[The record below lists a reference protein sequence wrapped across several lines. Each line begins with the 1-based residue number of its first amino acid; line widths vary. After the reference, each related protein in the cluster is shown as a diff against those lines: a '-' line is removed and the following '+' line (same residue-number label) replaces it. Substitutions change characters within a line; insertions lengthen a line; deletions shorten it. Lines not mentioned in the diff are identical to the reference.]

1 MNDTSVIKEKIK
13 DFIADTAMVD
23 MEIIK
28 DDSLIFDE
36 GIFDSMGF
44 LSLISY
50 IEKDFNIKA
59 EDSELLEENF
69 ESVNAMVN
77 YITKKMSN

>member
-1 MNDTSVIKEKIK
+1 MNKEMIIAKLK
-13 DFIADTAMVD
+13 DFIADTAMIDKEEV
-23 MEIIK
+23 K
-28 DDSLIFDE
+28 DETLIFDE

-44 LSLISY
+44 LSLINY
-50 IEKDFNIKA
+50 IEKEFNIKA